1 MPNHKIVVRYNNG
14 RLVKGCTTNFN
25 PNAPAFTLT
34 PAEAASTAP
43 PEAIDVC
50 LLKAIFFV
58 RDFAGNPGRKDRDSF
73 EARQPY
79 AGRRIEVVFKDGE
92 VLIGS
97 ASTYSP
103 TFQGFFVFPAD
114 TDSNTLKVFAVNASV
129 RSARWLDG
137 AQKKGG

>member
-1 MPNHKIVVRYNNG
+1 MPNHKIVVRYNDG

-25 PNAPAFTLT
+25 PNAPAFTMT
-34 PAEAASTAP
+34 SADQASP
-43 PEAIDVC
+43 GQSEVIDVS
-50 LLKAIFFV
+50 LLKAVFFV
-58 RDFAGNPGRKDRDSF
+58 REFAGNPGRKDRDSF

-103 TFQGFFVFPAD
+103 IFQGFFVFPAD

-137 AQKKGG
+137 AQKKSG